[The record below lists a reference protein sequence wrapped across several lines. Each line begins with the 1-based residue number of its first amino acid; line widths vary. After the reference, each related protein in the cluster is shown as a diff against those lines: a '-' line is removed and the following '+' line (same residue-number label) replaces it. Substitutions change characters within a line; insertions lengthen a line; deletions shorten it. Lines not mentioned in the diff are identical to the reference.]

1 MYSFSPLCPNPD
13 YFDLDKILYARLL
26 VTNATPKLYMLK
38 FMLRILFVLRDSFLR
53 KMKCRGKLSKI
64 VKTG

>member
-13 YFDLDKILYARLL
+13 YFDLYKILYARLL
-26 VTNATPKLYMLK
+26 VTNATPKFYMLK

-53 KMKCRGKLSKI
+53 KMKCRGKLSNI